1 MADEE
6 EVFDCSRPEVVTK
19 YRVAGDIAN
28 LALQQVIS
36 LCVAGAK
43 VHDICAA
50 GDATIN
56 QECAKV
62 YKKDKFA
69 KGLSF
74 PTCLNIGLV
83 CAHFSPLKDDTTELK
98 TGDVVKIDLGAHIDG
113 FIGRV
118 GHTIVVGAGT
128 DASPATGRV
137 ADTILAAHNS
147 AQVLLRCL
155 RPGIINHKATELITK
170 VLDSYDVTSIE
181 GNLSHTMG
189 RFNLDGTGSEKAI
202 IAKAQPERR
211 MKECTFVENE
221 VYFVDIVVTTGA
233 GKASQSDEKPTLFRA
248 TENECA
254 QPLLPALQNCN
265 TLRRYQLKVKA
276 AKTFLTEA
284 KSKFGVMPFSLRD
297 IEMGISAVRLGEK
310 ELMEHELM
318 EVFPVIHEKA
328 GLGDLPPT
336 HPARARHGDQPVPPP
351 TVTASTK
358 FTVLMLKSGPVQI
371 TGHTTALPV
380 CRSEH
385 AISDKE
391 VVDLLATEV
400 RKKPEPK
407 AKK

>member
-1 MADEE
+1 MAEEE

-28 LALQQVIS
+28 LALQRVIS

-43 VHDICAA
+43 VHEVCAA
-50 GDATIN
+50 GDAVIRE
-56 QECAKV
+56 ECSKV

-74 PTCLNIGLV
+74 PTCLNIGLN

-128 DASPATGRV
+128 EANPATGRV
-137 ADTILAAHNS
+137 ADSILAAHNA

-155 RPGIINHKATELITK
+155 RPGMINHKATELITR
-170 VLDSYDVTSIE
+170 VLDSYEVTSIE

-211 MKECTFVENE
+211 MKECTFAENE

-233 GKASQSDEKPTLFRA
+233 GKASQTEDKPTLFRA
-248 TENECA
+248 TENE
-254 QPLLPALQNCN
+254 
-265 TLRRYQLKVKA
+265 YQLKVKA
-276 AKTFLTEA
+276 AKTFLAEA
-284 KSKFGVMPFSLRD
+284 KSKFGIMPFSLRD
-297 IEMGISAVRLGEK
+297 IEQSVAAVRLGEK

-318 EVFPVIHEKA
+318 EVFPVIQEKA

-336 HPARARHGDQPVPPP
+336 HPARVRHGDEPVPPP

-371 TGHTTALPV
+371 TGHTIPLPT
-380 CRSEH
+380 CRSAH

-391 VVDLLATEV
+391 VVDLLATEA

>member
-28 LALQQVIS
+28 LALQKVIS

-43 VHDICAA
+43 VHDVCAA
-50 GDATIN
+50 GDAAIN
-56 QECAKV
+56 EECAKV

-170 VLDSYDVTSIE
+170 VLDSYEVTSIE

-248 TENECA
+248 TENE
-254 QPLLPALQNCN
+254 
-265 TLRRYQLKVKA
+265 YQLKVKA
-276 AKTFLTEA
+276 AKTFLAEA

-351 TVTASTK
+351 TVTASPK
-358 FTVLMLKSGPVQI
+358 FTVPMLKSGPVQI
-371 TGHTTALPV
+371 TGHTTAVPV

-385 AISDKE
+385 TISDKE